1 MQISV
6 IGGGGGDGGSSG
18 NAGISFPFVVVA
30 AVAVIESLQLSK
42 HTHALLG
49 HMMVRG
55 NKFSKYFGAQMKIL
69 TSVTVTVSCLLACLL
84 VYLRT

>member
-6 IGGGGGDGGSSG
+6 IVVVGGGRGGSSG
-18 NAGISFPFVVVA
+18 NAGISFPFV
-30 AVAVIESLQLSK
+30 VAVIESLQLSK

-49 HMMVRG
+49 YMMVRG

-69 TSVTVTVSCLLACLL
+69 TSVS
-84 VYLRT
+84 YS